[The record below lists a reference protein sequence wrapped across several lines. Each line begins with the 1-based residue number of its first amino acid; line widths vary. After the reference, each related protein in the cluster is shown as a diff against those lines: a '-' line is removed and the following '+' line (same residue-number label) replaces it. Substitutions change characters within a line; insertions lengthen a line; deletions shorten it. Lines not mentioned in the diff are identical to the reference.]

1 MQILNIKISK
11 ETGIL
16 FSGQMQK
23 IVSLFLL
30 NFEEH
35 FIVWMRTAGLPTF
48 RKLYGQINEDIVNGT
63 YYLKIDNNY
72 DVTSF
77 DGTKNFVLSTTNSLG
92 GTNYFLAM
100 AYLIVGSICVAF
112 SILFLSIHKRQQN
125 ND

>member
-16 FSGQMQK
+16 LSGQMQK